1 MIAEPSNWVLV
12 PMLQD
17 SLDPQSMVLCY
28 FTLACLSMSILYV
41 YVDSEAL
48 HADVKAFGHFGI
60 GLSPQSYY
68 DLVSHNP
75 SVIDSEFLMQ
85 QNVKKITKLIRS
97 RPKHS

>member
-1 MIAEPSNWVLV
+1 MA
-12 PMLQD
+12 MLH
-17 SLDPQSMVLCY
+17 
-28 FTLACLSMSILYV
+28 V
-41 YVDSEAL
+41 YADSEAL

-85 QNVKKITKLIRS
+85 QKCKKHRS
-97 RPKHS
+97 